1 LTRRSLILHIGMP
14 RTGTC
19 SLQRLLAASS
29 PILEEAGYQ
38 YPDLEL
44 DEREMAH
51 HALGLDVL
59 AHGGGS
65 RIGAELLERV
75 ARAEGNT
82 IVSTET
88 LSNGLADPGFD
99 ALRSFLA
106 AAIDVVDMEV
116 VIVLRRMDQMLASM
130 YLFQLRNGDDP
141 EAVDEFS
148 ERRLP
153 WIDQAFGNLSELRF
167 SPDWPSPHILTYRPG
182 RDSTALVLR
191 AIGLDPAALGEPEKS
206 LHRTLGLKAQAF
218 LGGLS
223 ELGDGIPA
231 ARSEL
236 INAFETGRFSFSDE
250 VYEYDPL
257 GYATRRRI
265 HEHALAS
272 SIEHGIREY
281 EDAYRGERIEP
292 MPRTE
297 VDSSLIS
304 DADLRDLRRFL
315 SAAGRGG

>member
-19 SLQRLLAASS
+19 SLQRLLAGSS

-44 DEREMAH
+44 DEQEMAH

-88 LSNGLADPGFD
+88 LSNGLADAGFD
-99 ALRSFLA
+99 ALRSFLTA
-106 AAIDVVDMEV
+106 AMDVVDVEV

-130 YLFQLRNGDDP
+130 YLFQVRNGDDP
-141 EAVDEFS
+141 EAVDQFS

-153 WIDQAFGNLSELRF
+153 WVDQVFGNLRDLRL
-167 SPDWPSPHILTYRPG
+167 SRDWPSPVILTYRPG
-182 RDSTALVLR
+182 RDSTAPVLR
-191 AIGLDPAALGEPEKS
+191 AMGIDPAALGEAGRS

-223 ELGDGIPA
+223 ELGDGVPV
-231 ARSEL
+231 ARREL
-236 INAFETGRFSFSDE
+236 IHAFETGRFSFSDE
-250 VYEYDPL
+250 VFEYDPF
-257 GYATRRRI
+257 GYEARRRI

-272 SIEHGIREY
+272 SVEHGIHEY
-281 EDAYRGERIEP
+281 EDAYRGDRIEP
-292 MPRTE
+292 TPRTE
-297 VDSSLIS
+297 IDSSLIT

-315 SAAGRGG
+315 SAAGRED